1 MLFWFDVSKSQ
12 KQGGF
17 SLIELLTVIAIIGVL
32 SRMAIGSYTSA
43 QNKAA
48 DAIIKIDFNQLRS
61 QAVNFYDSNGNYGS
75 GLYGPNNP
83 YVCTDVGTL
92 STSKIPPTSF
102 FGSTVPRQL
111 ISQIDT
117 KQNNTGITGNGASGP
132 QCIANAGTLSTATMW
147 AIASTL
153 SDGTVICLDSTG
165 VIKAS
170 STASTLS
177 YYASVGSAVAFG
189 AYPYTASCK

>member
-1 MLFWFDVSKSQ
+1 MLFRFDFSKS
-12 KQGGF
+12 QGGF

-43 QNKAA
+43 RDKGN
-48 DAIIKIDFNQLRS
+48 DTVIKLDFNQLRS
-61 QAVNFYDSNGNYGS
+61 QAVNFYDSNGNYGT
-75 GLYGPNNP
+75 GLYSANNP

-111 ISQIDT
+111 ITQIDT
-117 KQNNTGITGNGASGP
+117 KQNNIGITGNGASGP
-132 QCIANAGTLSTATMW
+132 QCIANASTLGTATMW
-147 AIASTL
+147 AIAATL
-153 SDGTVICLDSTG
+153 SDGTVMCLDSTG

-170 STASTLS
+170 STVSALS
-177 YYASVGSAVAFG
+177 YYPNVGAAAAFG
-189 AYPYTASCK
+189 VYPYTASCK